1 LKNRHP
7 IAIVGIGAM
16 FPGSGTTH
24 GFWRDILAGRDC
36 IGDVPATHWLVE
48 DFYDPDPSARD
59 KTYCRRGAFLPPA
72 TLDPLE
78 FGIPPQALSATD
90 TAQLLA
96 LIVAKETLD
105 EACRTQFRD
114 IDRSR
119 TSIVLGV
126 ASATELVGT
135 MGARLQRPVW
145 VKALREAGLP
155 EDEVTAICDRISSQY
170 VEWQESSFPG
180 VLGNVVAGRIAN
192 RLDLGGT
199 NCVVDAACAS
209 SLSAL
214 LMAMNELELG
224 HSDMVISGGVDALND
239 IFMYMCFSKTP
250 ALSKSGDCRPF
261 SDASDGT
268 IVGEGLG
275 LFALRRLEDAERD
288 GNRIYAVIRGIGS
301 SSDGRATSVYAP
313 RPEGQAVALR
323 RAYADAGHDPRSVEL
338 VEAHGTGTRA
348 GDLAEFTA
356 LTQVFREADAEAG
369 AWCAIGSIKSQ
380 IGHTKAAAGSA
391 GLLKAALSLHQ
402 KVLPPTIKVD
412 RPDSRLKLESS
423 PFYLNT
429 RARPWVKADG
439 PRRAS
444 VSSFGFGGSNYHV
457 ALEEYTGPQAASRL
471 WAGGALLLLGAA
483 DARSLAEAARALGAR
498 VEKDG
503 LEAVARDSQI
513 AFDPRSRH
521 RLAIVAAD
529 ARQFEARLATALKQT
544 GAFSAPGIHL
554 AVGEGKGKGGGGKT
568 AFLFPGQG
576 SQYVSMGADLA
587 VAFDEA
593 RVVWD
598 GQAALPT
605 VPGQSPLH
613 RVVFPP
619 PAFTGE
625 EGEAQEAVLT
635 RMIHAQPSI
644 GTASL
649 ALLAVL
655 ERAGIRADAVAGHSF
670 GEITA
675 LCAAGVLDRDTAL
688 SLAAERA
695 RCMEEAASG
704 SDGAMIAVAAGR
716 ERVEPLLQGLD
727 VVLANDNGPEQVVLS
742 GARAAVENAATR
754 LEAEGLRVVRLK
766 VASAFHSPVVAQ
778 AAETFRSV
786 LDGTAFGSFAIPV
799 YANLTAAPY
808 ADAEVRDLLAGQI
821 AGTVRFRETV
831 EALYADGVRTFVE
844 VGPGSVL
851 NGLVAQC
858 LGGRPHLAV
867 ALDRRGAHGVASLLD
882 GLGALAVHGVPV
894 DFQALWTGF
903 AEERKPKPASPAA
916 VRVSGANFG
925 KIYPPPGGAAALPKP
940 NPPRPAIAPPAP
952 TPLAPAQSAPVY
964 SPSIEEAPIMVTNS
978 PAPQPAPI
986 PVATAPVETIY
997 HHVADA
1003 HAAFQRAIAESHQA
1017 FLAVAGQAIQSLSGV
1032 PAWPAAAPAVPVA
1045 PTMAPSM
1052 PAPAPM
1058 PALAPVPPAAP
1069 VMPVQSQTSVAAA
1082 PQHVAP
1088 ARVEPVQ
1095 AKPHPVTAPA
1105 APVAAPPKVNARDIV
1120 LAVIAD
1126 KTGYPVDMLTAD
1138 MELEAGLGIDS
1149 IKQVEIFSTLQDRIP
1164 ALGNADMRELNAL
1177 KTIGQILAMADSRSG
1192 GAAAPTAAP
1201 APVVA
1206 AAVPAAKP
1214 TAPSVDV
1221 GALFM
1226 GLVAEKTGYPVEMLS
1241 PEMELEAGLGIDS
1254 IKQVEIFSALV
1265 DRLPELASV
1274 EMREL
1279 TALKTVGAVI
1289 DRIKGDAP
1297 AAQQTPAQIQTQAQT
1312 QALPALSAGT
1322 IRTCSVLEER
1332 KAGGAD
1338 MLRGLTSIAVVPDSS
1353 GVAAELVA
1361 LLSAKGIAARIAE
1374 LPGGQDDA
1382 VLFLAGLD
1390 GADAASAA
1398 DLHWRALAAAKA
1410 ADARFGKTGGAFV
1423 TVEKGG
1429 EAWLGLG
1436 GLVLTAAH
1444 EWPAARVKAIELEP
1458 GSRSAADLA
1467 RALAAEIATGDGDAE
1482 VRLAADGKRL
1492 VRTLREGE
1500 AADGPLP
1507 LEQGAVIVVSGGAR
1521 GVTAV
1526 ALEQLSRRIRPT
1538 LVILGRSDPG
1548 AAPVLPGIAE
1558 DADETAVRRA
1568 VIAGPGAGRQPR
1580 EIEAMVKAIL
1590 SANEARA
1597 TLRRLEAAGA
1607 RVRYCRADV
1616 RDAASVAQA
1625 LAAVRAEA
1633 GPISGIVHGAGVLAD
1648 KRIGDKTRDQF
1659 DAVFGTKVEG
1669 IANLL
1674 AATREDPLRVICLFS
1689 SIASLHGNAGQCDYA
1704 MANGVLNAVARAE
1717 AARRPDCTVK
1727 AIAWGP
1733 WDGGMVGPALKQ
1745 HFRRMSVDLIAPA
1758 DGADFML
1765 RELAQPPAGDAVVS
1779 CIGRSAAAGTAIGRA
1794 A

>member
-1 LKNRHP
+1 MKNRHP

-36 IGDVPATHWLVE
+36 VGDVPATHWLVE
-48 DFYDPDPSARD
+48 DFYDPDPTARD

-356 LTQVFREADAEAG
+356 LTQVFREADAESG

-391 GLLKAALSLHQ
+391 GLLKAALALHQ
-402 KVLPPTIKVD
+402 KVLPPTIKVE
-412 RPDSRLKLESS
+412 RPDSRLNLESS

-471 WAGGALLLLGAA
+471 WAGGALLLAGGA
-483 DARSLAEAARALGAR
+483 DARSLADAARTLGAR
-498 VEKDG
+498 VETEG

-529 ARQFEARLATALKQT
+529 AQQFEARLATALTQT
-544 GAFSAPGIHL
+544 GNFSAPGIHL
-554 AVGEGKGKGGGGKT
+554 AVGESSGGKV

-593 RVVWD
+593 RAVWD
-598 GQAALPT
+598 GQAALPAM
-605 VPGQSPLH
+605 PGQPPIH

-619 PAFTGE
+619 PAFTRE
-625 EGEAQEAVLT
+625 EAEAQEASLT
-635 RMIHAQPSI
+635 RMIHAQPAI

-655 ERAGIRADAVAGHSF
+655 ERAGIRADAMAGHSF

-675 LCAAGVLDRDTAL
+675 LCAAGAIDRDTAL
-688 SLAAERA
+688 TLAAERA
-695 RCMEEAASG
+695 RCMEAAATG

-742 GARAAVENAATR
+742 GARAAVENAAVR

-786 LDGTAFGSFAIPV
+786 LDGTAFGAFAVPV

-808 ADAEVRDLLAGQI
+808 RAAEVRDLLAGQI

-831 EALYADGVRTFVE
+831 ETLYADGVRTFVE
-844 VGPGSVL
+844 VGPGAVL
-851 NGLVAQC
+851 SGLVAQC
-858 LGGRPHLAV
+858 LDNRPHLAV
-867 ALDRRGAHGVASLLD
+867 ALDRRGSNGVACLLE
-882 GLGALAVHGVPV
+882 GLGALALHGVRV
-894 DFQALWTGF
+894 DFAALWAGF

-916 VRVSGANFG
+916 VRISGANFG

-940 NPPRPAIAPPAP
+940 NPPRPAVASPAP
-952 TPLAPAQSAPVY
+952 IPLAPAKSAPVH

-1032 PAWPAAAPAVPVA
+1032 PAQQIAVTAPAAPMMPAAPAIA
-1045 PTMAPSM
+1045 
-1052 PAPAPM
+1052 
-1058 PALAPVPPAAP
+1058 APVMQPAAP
-1069 VMPVQSQTSVAAA
+1069 VMPVQRPAPAPAA
-1082 PQHVAP
+1082 PQPAVAVRPQPAAMPAAPKPVPVAAP
-1088 ARVEPVQ
+1088 AP
-1095 AKPHPVTAPA
+1095 
-1105 APVAAPPKVNARDIV
+1105 APVAAPPAVNARDIV

-1126 KTGYPVDMLTAD
+1126 KTGYPVEMLTAE

-1149 IKQVEIFSTLQDRIP
+1149 IKQVEIFSTLQERIP
-1164 ALGNADMRELNAL
+1164 ALGGADMRELNAL

-1192 GAAAPTAAP
+1192 ATPAP
-1201 APVVA
+1201 APVA
-1206 AAVPAAKP
+1206 APVTAPIPAAKP
-1214 TAPSVDV
+1214 VAPFVDV

-1265 DRLPELASV
+1265 ERLPELASV

-1289 DRIKGDAP
+1289 ARIKGDSLT
-1297 AAQQTPAQIQTQAQT
+1297 AQQTPAPQT

-1322 IRTCSVLEER
+1322 IRTCSILEER
-1332 KAGGAD
+1332 QAGGAD
-1338 MLRGLTSIAVVPDSS
+1338 MLRGLTSVAVVPDSS
-1353 GVAAELVA
+1353 GVAIELVN
-1361 LLSAKGIAARIAE
+1361 LLSAKGIAVRIAE
-1374 LPGGQDDA
+1374 LPDGQDDA

-1410 ADARFGKTGGAFV
+1410 ADARLGKTGGAFV
-1423 TVEKGG
+1423 TVETGG

-1507 LEQGAVIVVSGGAR
+1507 LDQGAVIVVSGGAR

-1526 ALEQLSRRIRPT
+1526 ALEQLSRRVRPT
-1538 LVILGRSDPG
+1538 LVILGRSDPN
-1548 AAPVLPGIAE
+1548 AAPVLPGMAE
-1558 DADETAVRRA
+1558 DADESAIRRA

-1590 SANEARA
+1590 SASEARA
-1597 TLRRLEAAGA
+1597 TIRRLEAAGA

-1616 RDAASVAQA
+1616 RDAASVVQA

-1648 KRIGDKTRDQF
+1648 KRIADKTREQF

-1689 SIASLHGNAGQCDYA
+1689 SVASLHGNAGQCDYA

-1717 AARRPDCTVK
+1717 AARRPGCTVK

-1779 CIGRSAAAGTAIGRA
+1779 CIGRSAAAGAAVGRA

>member
-1 LKNRHP
+1 MKNRHP

-48 DFYDPDPSARD
+48 DYYDPDPTARD

-78 FGIPPQALSATD
+78 FGIPPQALAATD

-96 LIVAKETLD
+96 LIVAKEVLD
-105 EACRTQFRD
+105 EACRSQFRD

-155 EDEVTAICDRISSQY
+155 EAEVTALCDRIASQY
-170 VEWQESSFPG
+170 VEWQESTFPG

-323 RAYADAGHDPRSVEL
+323 RAYADASYGPRSVEL

-348 GDLAEFTA
+348 GDLAEFAA
-356 LTQVFREADAEAG
+356 LTQVFREADSETKS
-369 AWCAIGSIKSQ
+369 WCAIGSIKSQ

-402 KVLPPTIKVD
+402 KVLPPTIKVE
-412 RPDSRLKLESS
+412 RPDSRLNLETS

-429 RARPWVKADG
+429 RARPWVKGGG

-457 ALEEYTGPQAASRL
+457 ALEEYTGPHTASRL
-471 WAGGALLLLGAA
+471 WAGGALVLAGGA
-483 DARSLAEAARALGAR
+483 DAQSLADAARTLAERAKL
-498 VEKDG
+498 EG
-503 LEAVARDSQI
+503 LEAVARDSRI
-513 AFDPRSRH
+513 AFDPAARH

-529 ARQFEARLATALKQT
+529 AAQFEARLATALSQS
-544 GAFSAPGIHL
+544 GPFSTPGIHL
-554 AVGEGKGKGGGGKT
+554 AVGEATGGKV
-568 AFLFPGQG
+568 AFLFPGQS
-576 SQYVSMGADLA
+576 SQYVGMGADLA

-593 RVVWD
+593 RAVWD
-598 GQAALPT
+598 AQAALPAA
-605 VPGQSPLH
+605 PGQPPLH

-619 PAFTGE
+619 PAFTRE
-625 EGEAQEAVLT
+625 EGDAQDALLT
-635 RMIHAQPSI
+635 RMLHAQPAI

-655 ERAGIRADAVAGHSF
+655 ERAGLRADAVAGHSF

-675 LCAAGVLDRDTAL
+675 LCAAGAIDRHTAL
-688 SLAAERA
+688 TLAGERA
-695 RCMEEAASG
+695 RCMEAAAAG

-716 ERVEPLLQGLD
+716 ERVAPLLHGLD

-742 GARAAVENAATR
+742 GARAAVESAVVL
-754 LEAEGLRVVRLK
+754 LEAEGLRAVRLK
-766 VASAFHSPVVAQ
+766 VASAFHSPVVA
-778 AAETFRSV
+778 AASKSFRTV
-786 LDGTAFGSFAIPV
+786 LENTRFDTAAIPA

-808 ADAEVRDLLAGQI
+808 GDSETRDLLAGQI
-821 AGTVRFRETV
+821 AGTVRFRETI
-831 EALYADGVRTFVE
+831 EALYGDGVRTFVE
-844 VGPGSVL
+844 VGPGAVL
-851 NGLVAQC
+851 TGLVAQC

-867 ALDRRGAHGVASLLD
+867 SFDRRGANGVLSLLD
-882 GLGALAVHGVPV
+882 GLGALAVHGVRL
-894 DFQALWTGF
+894 DFEALWAGF
-903 AEERKPKPASPAA
+903 AEERKPKKPSPAA
-916 VRVSGANFG
+916 VQISGANFG
-925 KIYPPPGGAAALPKP
+925 KIYPPQGGTSALPKP
-940 NPPRPAIAPPAP
+940 NPPRPAPTPVAPILAAPASPAP
-952 TPLAPAQSAPVY
+952 VRSAAVQSQP
-964 SPSIEEAPIMVTNS
+964 IEEAPIMVTNS
-978 PAPQPAPI
+978 PAPQPAPT
-986 PVATAPVETIY
+986 PVATASVETIY

-1032 PAWPAAAPAVPVA
+1032 PAQQPAFTVPPAPVMPGAPVIAAPQ
-1045 PTMAPSM
+1045 
-1052 PAPAPM
+1052 PM
-1058 PALAPVPPAAP
+1058 PALAP
-1069 VMPVQSQTSVAAA
+1069 
-1082 PQHVAP
+1082 
-1088 ARVEPVQ
+1088 
-1095 AKPHPVTAPA
+1095 
-1105 APVAAPPKVNARDIV
+1105 APVAAPTPPMHRQAPAPTVPQPVAAPRPQPVAVPVPPAASARDTV
-1120 LAVIAD
+1120 LAVIAE
-1126 KTGYPVDMLTAD
+1126 KTGYPVEMLSAE

-1149 IKQVEIFSTLQDRIP
+1149 IKQVEIFSTLQERIP
-1164 ALGNADMRELNAL
+1164 ALGTADMRELNAL
-1177 KTIGQILAMADSRSG
+1177 KTIGQILALADSRG
-1192 GAAAPTAAP
+1192 GAPAPAPVTAAP
-1201 APVVA
+1201 AAVTPVTEP
-1206 AAVPAAKP
+1206 AV
-1214 TAPSVDV
+1214 PSVDV
-1221 GALFM
+1221 GTLFM

-1265 DRLPELASV
+1265 ERLPDLASV

-1289 DRIKGDAP
+1289 ARIRGDAP
-1297 AAQQTPAQIQTQAQT
+1297 TAPQTPQS
-1312 QALPALSAGT
+1312 QALPALSSGT
-1322 IRTCSVLEER
+1322 LRTCAVLEDR
-1332 KAGGAD
+1332 KAPGAD
-1338 MLRGLTSIAVVPDSS
+1338 MLRGLTSIAVIPDSA
-1353 GVAAELVA
+1353 GVAAELVT
-1361 LLSAKGIAARIAE
+1361 LLSAKGIAARLTE
-1374 LPGGQDDA
+1374 EPGAQDDG

-1390 GADAASAA
+1390 SADAASSA

-1410 ADARFGKTGGAFV
+1410 VAPRLGEAGGAFV
-1423 TVEKGG
+1423 TVQNGRD
-1429 EAWLGLG
+1429 AWLGLG

-1444 EWPAARVKAIELEP
+1444 EWPAARVKAIDLEA
-1458 GSRSAADLA
+1458 GSRSAAELA
-1467 RALAAEIATGDGDAE
+1467 QILAAELTTGDGDAE
-1482 VRLAADGKRL
+1482 LRLTADGRRL
-1492 VRTLREGE
+1492 VHTLRQEE
-1500 AADGPLP
+1500 AADGPLSLP
-1507 LEQGAVIVVSGGAR
+1507 KGAVIVVSGGAR

-1526 ALEQLSRRIRPT
+1526 ALEKLSRHIRPT

-1548 AAPVLPGIAE
+1548 AAPVLPGLSE

-1568 VIAGPGAGRQPR
+1568 VIAGPGAGKPPR
-1580 EIEAMVKAIL
+1580 EIEAMVRTIL
-1590 SANEARA
+1590 AANEARS

-1625 LAAVRAEA
+1625 LATVRAEA

-1648 KRIGDKTRDQF
+1648 KRIGDKTREQF
-1659 DAVFGTKVEG
+1659 DAVFGTKVDG

-1674 AATREDPLRVICLFS
+1674 EATRQDPVRVICLFS

-1745 HFRRMSVDLIAPA
+1745 HFRRMSVGLIAPD
-1758 DGADFML
+1758 DGAAFML
-1765 RELAQPPAGDAVVS
+1765 RELAQPPARNPVVS
-1779 CIGRSAAAGTAIGRA
+1779 CIGRSA
-1794 A
+1794 

>member
-1 LKNRHP
+1 MKNRHP

-36 IGDVPATHWLVE
+36 VGDVPATHWLVE
-48 DFYDPDPSARD
+48 DFYDPDPTARD

-323 RAYADAGHDPRSVEL
+323 RAYADAGYGPRSVEL

-348 GDLAEFTA
+348 GDLAEFTG
-356 LTQVFREADAEAG
+356 LTQVFREADAESG

-402 KVLPPTIKVD
+402 KVLPPTIKVE
-412 RPDSRLKLESS
+412 RPDSRLNLESS

-439 PRRAS
+439 LRRAS

-471 WAGGALLLLGAA
+471 WAGGALLLAGGA
-483 DARSLAEAARALGAR
+483 DARSLADAVRALGAR
-498 VEKDG
+498 VEKEG

-513 AFDPRSRH
+513 AFDPSSRY

-529 ARQFEARLATALKQT
+529 VQQFEARLATALKQT

-554 AVGEGKGKGGGGKT
+554 AVGHGGGGKV

-576 SQYVSMGADLA
+576 SQYVAMGADLA

-593 RVVWD
+593 RAVWD
-598 GQAALPT
+598 GQAALPA
-605 VPGQSPLH
+605 VPGQPPLH

-619 PAFTGE
+619 PAFTRE
-625 EGEAQEAVLT
+625 EAEAQEASLT
-635 RMIHAQPSI
+635 RMIHAQPAI

-688 SLAAERA
+688 TLAAERA
-695 RCMEEAASG
+695 RCMEEAATG
-704 SDGAMIAVAAGR
+704 CDGTMIAVAAGR

-727 VVLANDNGPEQVVLS
+727 VVLANDNGPDQVVLS
-742 GARAAVENAATR
+742 GARAAVENAAVL

-778 AAETFRSV
+778 AAESFRTV
-786 LDGTAFGSFAIPV
+786 LDGMEFGSFTVPV

-808 ADAEVRDLLAGQI
+808 GAADVRSLLAGQI

-844 VGPGSVL
+844 VGPGAVL
-851 NGLVAQC
+851 SGLVAQC
-858 LGGRPHLAV
+858 LGDRPHLAV
-867 ALDRRGAHGVASLLD
+867 ALDRRGSNGVACLLE
-882 GLGALAVHGVPV
+882 GLGALAVHGVCV
-894 DFQALWTGF
+894 DFAALWAGF

-916 VRVSGANFG
+916 VRINGANFG

-940 NPPRPAIAPPAP
+940 NPPRPAVALPAP
-952 TPLAPAQSAPVY
+952 GASTPVPSIPVR
-964 SPSIEEAPIMVTNS
+964 PHSIEEAPIMVTNS
-978 PAPQPAPI
+978 PAPQPAST
-986 PVATAPVETIY
+986 PVATAAVETIY

-1017 FLAVAGQAIQSLSGV
+1017 FLAVAGQAIQSLGGL
-1032 PAWPAAAPAVPVA
+1032 PAQPVAMTAPAAPMMPAAPAIA
-1045 PTMAPSM
+1045 
-1052 PAPAPM
+1052 
-1058 PALAPVPPAAP
+1058 APVMQPPAP
-1069 VMPVQSQTSVAAA
+1069 VMPVQRPAPTPVVPQPAVAARPQPAAMPAAPKPVPVAAAAPAPVAAA
-1082 PQHVAP
+1082 PAVD
-1088 ARVEPVQ
+1088 
-1095 AKPHPVTAPA
+1095 
-1105 APVAAPPKVNARDIV
+1105 ARDIV

-1126 KTGYPVDMLTAD
+1126 KTGYPVEMLTAE

-1149 IKQVEIFSTLQDRIP
+1149 IKQVEIFSTLQERIP
-1164 ALGNADMRELNAL
+1164 ALGGADMRELNAL

-1192 GAAAPTAAP
+1192 ATPAPASVAAPVAAP
-1201 APVVA
+1201 VA
-1206 AAVPAAKP
+1206 AAIPAP
-1214 TAPSVDV
+1214 TPAAPSVDV

-1265 DRLPELASV
+1265 ERLPELASV

-1289 DRIKGDAP
+1289 ARIEGGVP
-1297 AAQQTPAQIQTQAQT
+1297 AAQQTPAPQS

-1322 IRTCSVLEER
+1322 IRSCSILEER
-1332 KAGGAD
+1332 QAGGAD
-1338 MLRGLTSIAVVPDSS
+1338 MLRGLTSVAIVPDSA
-1353 GVAAELVA
+1353 GVAAELVS
-1361 LLSAKGIAARIAE
+1361 LLSAKGLAARIAE

-1410 ADARFGKTGGAFV
+1410 ADARLGRTGGAFV

-1436 GLVLTAAH
+1436 GLVLTAGH

-1458 GSRSAADLA
+1458 GCRSAAELA

-1482 VRLAADGKRL
+1482 VRLAADGKRF
-1492 VRTLREGE
+1492 VRTLRQGE

-1538 LVILGRSDPG
+1538 LVILGRSDPD

-1558 DADETAVRRA
+1558 NADETTVRRA

-1597 TLRRLEAAGA
+1597 TIRRLEAAGA

-1625 LAAVRAEA
+1625 LAAVRAEV

-1648 KRIGDKTRDQF
+1648 KRIADKTRDQF
-1659 DAVFGTKVEG
+1659 DAVFRTKVEG

-1779 CIGRSAAAGTAIGRA
+1779 CIGRQA
-1794 A
+1794 